1 MLVWPWCVC
10 IAGCVHVSLFP
21 CMHGVAVCDKHAR
34 VLCVCVCVCVC
45 VSAHADLMRQHG
57 SRRGWNWCQY
67 NALATPST
75 RRAKRHRAAA
85 A

>member
-34 VLCVCVCVCVC
+34 VLCVCICVFVCV
-45 VSAHADLMRQHG
+45 
-57 SRRGWNWCQY
+57 
-67 NALATPST
+67 
-75 RRAKRHRAAA
+75 
-85 A
+85 